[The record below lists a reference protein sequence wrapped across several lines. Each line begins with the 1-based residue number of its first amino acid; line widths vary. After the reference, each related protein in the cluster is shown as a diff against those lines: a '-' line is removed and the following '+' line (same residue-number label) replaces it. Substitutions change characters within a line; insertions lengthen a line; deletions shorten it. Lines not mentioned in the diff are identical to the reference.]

1 MTLSIPFAALALV
14 VGASGCAE
22 SGVKASLD
30 TASHELD
37 TGNADS
43 ASDDSTPPA
52 DPAWFTPRAV
62 IDLTA
67 GVMSISQ
74 LTLIVVDSD
83 LVTEICD
90 VYVDPGAGVAA
101 APPDPSVAVW
111 LDVTV
116 VSSPEDCATL
126 PAALGLGIGELPGD
140 VRAQLGPS
148 GLEDAADSI
157 YGAFARAPNE
167 ATTEVSAFGYA
178 GTAADLTGDDL
189 ATLPPPDG
197 QYILNPL
204 FLLRIPD
211 SGE

>member
-1 MTLSIPFAALALV
+1 MNRSTSLIAVALV
-14 VGASGCAE
+14 ALLPACSEDALK
-22 SGVKASLD
+22 S
-30 TASHELD
+30 TMD
-37 TGNADS
+37 TGLHEFDSGGADS
-43 ASDDSTPPA
+43 ATGDTGRPA
-52 DPAWFTPRAV
+52 DPVWFTPRAV

-67 GVMSISQ
+67 GLMSISQ
-74 LTLIVVDSD
+74 LVLIVVDSD

-90 VYVDPGAGVAA
+90 VHVDPAAGVAVA
-101 APPDPSVAVW
+101 SPDPAVAVW

-116 VSSPEDCATL
+116 SNSPEDCAML
-126 PAALGLGIGELPGD
+126 PAALGIGIGELPGD

-148 GLEDAADSI
+148 GLDDVADSI

-178 GTAADLTGDDL
+178 GTADDLAGDDL